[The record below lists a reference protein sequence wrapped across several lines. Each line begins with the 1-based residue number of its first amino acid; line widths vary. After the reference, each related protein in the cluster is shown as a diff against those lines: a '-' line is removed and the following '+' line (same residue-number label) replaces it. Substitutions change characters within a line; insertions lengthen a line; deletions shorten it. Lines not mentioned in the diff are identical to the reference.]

1 MLPNKNIA
9 LRPAAQT
16 DSPAIEALL
25 QVNKLPLDGAE
36 AHLSGFLLAISDD
49 RIVGCAGVED
59 YQPIALLRSVA
70 IAPGL
75 HRKGIGNLLARRMIF
90 EAKQR
95 GITRLY
101 LLTVTASEYF
111 AQLGFKRAT
120 IEEAPP
126 ALQAS
131 AEFQGACP
139 ASAAFMVLNLQTSTS
154 REPLYLPP

>member
-16 DSPAIEALL
+16 S
-25 QVNKLPLDGAE
+25 
-36 AHLSGFLLAISDD
+36 HLSGFFLAISDD
-49 RIVGCAGVED
+49 QIVGCAGAEV
-59 YQPIALLRSVA
+59 YKTIALLRCVA
-70 IAPGL
+70 IAPDL
-75 HRKGIGNLLARRMIF
+75 HRKGIGRLLAKRMIL

-120 IEEAPP
+120 IEEVPP
-126 ALQAS
+126 ALKAS
-131 AEFQGACP
+131 AELQGACP
-139 ASAAFMVLNLQTSTS
+139 ASAAFMVLNLQRSIS
-154 REPLYLPP
+154 RGPLYPSP